1 MNKPEEYGGLGLDF
15 KWDLYQ
21 TQSPTL
27 TKEVW
32 TRIAVWH
39 LLSEGNNDEHLE
51 QGSAMVGGTG
61 IHMVMVRETVQEWVL
76 DPVGTDVNTE

>member
-27 TKEVW
+27 TREVW
-32 TRIAVWH
+32 TRIAVRH
-39 LLSEGNNDEHLE
+39 LLSEANNDEHLE
-51 QGSAMVGGTG
+51 QGSSMGESTG
-61 IHMVMVRETVQEWVL
+61 IHVVMVRETVQEWVP
-76 DPVGTDVNTE
+76 DPVGTDVITE